1 MWYLLL
7 DGCWLVGCLVVVAQ
21 NTINIFL
28 VKSLLQLLYCM
39 SLRLNTVVAFITVS
53 SLLFYLCPI
62 TLLNCCF
69 YLAELG
75 FYVYFFVF
83 FLVLMFFCSFGL
95 TASGFLYVRFIMV
108 FGTVIFITA
117 PFFLLFSILFVNALP
132 IGLVKEGFGGI
143 FNLLSFFSVLN
154 F

>member
-83 FLVLMFFCSFGL
+83 F
-95 TASGFLYVRFIMV
+95 
-108 FGTVIFITA
+108 
-117 PFFLLFSILFVNALP
+117 FSINVFLQFWFNCKWFSLCTFYY
-132 IGLVKEGFGGI
+132 GFWNGN
-143 FNLLSFFSVLN
+143 FYYCTFFSTFFN
-154 F
+154 FVCQCPPYRISKGRVWWHI